1 MNLSCFIPATVGGLL
16 ALVSFQPLKRD
27 VSISTSNRFVP
38 AVVRLAQPRTAP
50 SSPGTTDNWTSV
62 EGLLERNPEEFRKLT
77 SQEIETNALA
87 LEAMIRRADRGTVGN
102 RSYLNTRLQ
111 ALREHLDYA
120 REELVHLPS
129 SQGDE
134 TFIPAHA
141 HFYRT
146 MKSLEQAFD
155 QAATD
160 INGDI

>member
-1 MNLSCFIPATVGGLL
+1 
-16 ALVSFQPLKRD
+16 
-27 VSISTSNRFVP
+27 
-38 AVVRLAQPRTAP
+38 
-50 SSPGTTDNWTSV
+50 V

-87 LEAMIRRADRGTVGN
+87 LEAMIRRADRGAVGN
-102 RSYLNTRLQ
+102 RRYLNTRLQ